1 MTKKHLII
9 GCGTAALSAAKKI
22 RSMNRDD
29 QIRLVTKEHTFPYSP
44 AALPYLLSGR
54 LKEGNLWLADDSL
67 LHELGFQLEKS
78 KELVGVIPENKE
90 VIYRDGGR
98 ESFDTL
104 LIATGS
110 DATRPP
116 IKGLDPE
123 KFACLHTYEDCQ
135 KLLTRL
141 NGKKEVTVYGGGMVA
156 LETATALIER
166 GLRVRIVVRS
176 RIARGYFDEE
186 VGTFIEGVL
195 RQKGAEICAGNKIEE
210 THGKKDRTEVVLS
223 DGRSLQTDLLINCIG
238 VEPRMNYLKG
248 TGILTR
254 RGVLVDKQLR
264 TNLPDIYAAG
274 DVAEAHDFFSG
285 QVGVNAIAPTAIQ
298 QGKVAGANMAGEETE
313 DKGWI
318 PMNVFRFFGH
328 TTFSIGLS
336 SQSSSQIL
344 KHKDKADVYKE
355 LVIQEK
361 RLVGARFID
370 AEVDPGIFRYLMEEK
385 VDVGPYKDVLLERP
399 REMSR
404 WLAMQAERN

>member
-1 MTKKHLII
+1 MAKKHLII

-29 QIRLVTKEHTFPYSP
+29 QIRLVTREHTFPYSP

-54 LKEGNLWLADDSL
+54 LKEDNLWVADDSL
-67 LHELGFQLEKS
+67 LHELGFQLEKG
-78 KELVGVIPENKE
+78 KEFVGVIPEQKE
-90 VIYRDGGR
+90 VLYKDGGR

-110 DATRPP
+110 DATKPP

-123 KFACLHTYEDCQ
+123 EFTCLHTYEDCR
-135 KLLTRL
+135 KLLRRL
-141 NGKKEVTVYGGGMVA
+141 NRKKEVTVYGGGMVA

-166 GLRVRIVVRS
+166 GLKVRIVVRS

-186 VGTFIEGVL
+186 IGNMIRTIL
-195 RQKGAEICAGNKIEE
+195 QQKGAEIVGGNKIEE
-210 THGKKDRTEVVLS
+210 INEERGKTEIVLS
-223 DGRSLQTDLLINCIG
+223 DGHSLRTDLLINCIG
-238 VEPRMNYLKG
+238 VEPKINFLEG

-254 RGVLVDKQLR
+254 RGVVVDRKMR
-264 TNLPDIYAAG
+264 TNLSDIYAAG
-274 DVAEAHDFFSG
+274 DVVEARAFFFG
-285 QVGVNAIAPTAIQ
+285 QEGVNAIAPTAIQ

-318 PMNVFRFFGH
+318 SMNVFRFFGH
-328 TTFSIGLS
+328 TAFSIGLS
-336 SQSSSQIL
+336 SQSSSQQL
-344 KHKDKADVYKE
+344 RDKDNAGIYKE
-355 LVIQEK
+355 LVFQEN
-361 RLVGARFID
+361 RLVGARFVD
-370 AEVDPGIFRYLMEEK
+370 ADIDPGIFRYLIEEK
-385 VDVGPYKDVLLERP
+385 VDVGSYKERLWERP

>member
-1 MTKKHLII
+1 MAKKHLII
-9 GCGTAALSAAKKI
+9 GCGTAGLSAAKKI
-22 RSMNRDD
+22 RSIHREDE
-29 QIRLVTKEHTFPYSP
+29 IKLVTMEHTPPYSP

-54 LKEGNLWLADDSL
+54 LKEEGLWVADDSL
-67 LHELGFQLEKS
+67 LHDLRCELAKG
-78 KELVGVIPENKE
+78 KEIVGVIPEQKE
-90 VIYRDGGR
+90 VLYKDGGR

-104 LIATGS
+104 LIASGS
-110 DATRPP
+110 DAAKPP
-116 IKGLDPE
+116 VRGINSEG
-123 KFACLHTYEDCQ
+123 FMSLHTYEDCQ
-135 KLLTRL
+135 KLSRRL

-156 LETATALIER
+156 LETVTALLER
-166 GLRVRIVVRS
+166 GLKVRIVVRS

-195 RQKGAEICAGNKIEE
+195 RQKGAEISAGNKIEE
-210 THGKKDRTEVVLS
+210 THDKKDRTEIVLS

-254 RGVLVDKQLR
+254 RGVLVDKQMR

-274 DVAEAHDFFSG
+274 DVAEAHDFFFG
-285 QVGVNAIAPTAIQ
+285 QMGINAIAPTAIQ

-313 DKGWI
+313 DRGWI

-344 KHKDKADVYKE
+344 KQKDKAGVYKE
-355 LVIQEK
+355 LVFQED
-361 RLVGARFID
+361 RLVGARFVD
-370 AEVDPGIFRYLMEEK
+370 ADVDPGVFRYLIEEK
-385 VDVGPYKDVLLERP
+385 VDVGPYKERLWERP

-404 WLAMQAERN
+404 WLAMQAERD